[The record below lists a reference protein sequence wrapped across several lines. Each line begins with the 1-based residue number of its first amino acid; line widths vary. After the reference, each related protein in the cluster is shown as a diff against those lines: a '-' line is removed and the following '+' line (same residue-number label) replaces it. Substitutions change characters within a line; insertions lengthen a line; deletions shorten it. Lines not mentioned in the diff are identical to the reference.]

1 VTPSSLRFLS
11 PNYHQDGSTMSAT
24 QRVNLDKDK
33 LKQQFDVS
41 HFDINAILRGM
52 QLTFVGGTGLLGCL
66 LSK

>member
-1 VTPSSLRFLS
+1 
-11 PNYHQDGSTMSAT
+11 MSAT